1 MLLIYFSF
9 STKIL
14 IFPLY
19 YDTLLNM
26 VDSILTNQAP
36 IVQKPAENRSVTSAA
51 VSNASAVPE
60 MEMAEDIIDVT
71 PRVMDTNAE
80 EAFSSR
86 GAPDLKPPV
95 SNMIDSGSELRPALS
110 NFGPR
115 EMTSERALE
124 NRIADIEIRSNNDI
138 DETDTLA
145 KINNDAIEA
154 FTSTDVSIQQSVDLS
169 A

>member
-1 MLLIYFSF
+1 
-9 STKIL
+9 
-14 IFPLY
+14 
-19 YDTLLNM
+19 M

-36 IVQKPAENRSVTSAA
+36 VVQKPAENRSITSAA
-51 VSNASAVPE
+51 VSNASTIPE
-60 MEMAEDIIDVT
+60 TGLADDIIDVT
-71 PRVMDTNAE
+71 PRTMDTNPD

-86 GAPDLKPPV
+86 GAAELRPPI
-95 SNMIDSGSELRPALS
+95 NDMIESGTELRPALS

-145 KINNDAIEA
+145 KVNNNAIEA
-154 FTSTDVSIQQSVDLS
+154 FTSTDSALQQAVDLS